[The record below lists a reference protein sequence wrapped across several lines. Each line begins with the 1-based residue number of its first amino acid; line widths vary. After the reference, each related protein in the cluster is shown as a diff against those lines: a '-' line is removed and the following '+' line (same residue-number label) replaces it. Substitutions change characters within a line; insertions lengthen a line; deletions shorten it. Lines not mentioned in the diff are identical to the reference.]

1 MTTRYDILIT
11 YDDDSALFLADVP
24 DLPGCYSQGETEEQ
38 AESNAREAIA
48 LHVQTLRELGKD
60 IPRPSMHV
68 LRAVDVVMA

>member
-38 AESNAREAIA
+38 AEINAREAIA
-48 LHVQTLRELGKD
+48 LHVQTLRELGKA